1 MTTTL
6 SSPLSPPTL
15 QWEWATGYDCFASL
29 HVLHDPDRFGLRGAW
44 AKGVRTRLP
53 AGAREFLERTAEHTL
68 AAFPWV
74 HTLPAPRD
82 MKTVL
87 DTYAAL
93 PVKDRLPAMMNLGEV
108 PAPIRDVLFEVAD
121 RGQWMPGD
129 RDIILGH
136 WQQSGYN
143 KSSTSELE
151 MMLGLWADS
160 VSFGEQSLDA
170 FKAYANVF
178 FAEEEARITPAL
190 EESIARAQALAGKL
204 ALPEL
209 LEELSE
215 GVQFDQVPPTS
226 KLVMIPSFWLAP
238 LIVLFKLNPAE
249 SLFIFGGRP
258 ADYALVPG
266 EAVPDALYNALKA
279 LADPTRL
286 RILHYLEEKP
296 QTPTELAA
304 TLRLRAPT
312 VIHHLNQ
319 LRLAGLVYFSYGK
332 GDKRYAART
341 SRITE
346 MYLQLRRY
354 LGVAE
359 APKREEISGRPP
371 YVA

>member
-1 MTTTL
+1 MTL
-6 SSPLSPPTL
+6 SSTPSSSTL
-15 QWEWATGYDCFASL
+15 RWEWATGYDFFASL
-29 HVLHDPDRFGLRGAW
+29 HVLHVPDRFGLRGAW

-53 AGAREFLERTAEHTL
+53 VGAREFLERTADYSL
-68 AAFPWV
+68 AALPWV

-82 MKTVL
+82 GETVL
-87 DTYAAL
+87 DEYSHL
-93 PVKDRLPAMMNLGEV
+93 PVETRLSAMMNMGEI
-108 PAPIRDVLFEVAD
+108 PAPVREVFVSIAGRGKWLPQD
-121 RGQWMPGD
+121 RET
-129 RDIILGH
+129 IVSF
-136 WQQSGYN
+136 WQQTGYVKHTDDLN
-143 KSSTSELE
+143 QVLD
-151 MMLGLWADS
+151 LWADS
-160 VSFGEQSLDA
+160 RAYGEQSLEA
-170 FKAYANVF
+170 FKAYYNVF

-190 EESIARAQALAGKL
+190 QETITHAQEMAQKL
-204 ALPEL
+204 PLPEL
-209 LEELSE
+209 LEELSQ
-215 GVQFDQVPPTS
+215 GVRFDHIPPTPN
-226 KLVMIPSFWLAP
+226 LVMVPSFWLAP
-238 LIVLFKLNPAE
+238 LISMFQINASE
-249 SLFIFGGRP
+249 SLFVFGGRP

-266 EAVPDALYNALKA
+266 EAVPDALYNTLKA

-341 SRITE
+341 SRISE

-359 APKREEISGRPP
+359 SPRREELSGRPP
-371 YVA
+371 YMA